1 MRWRRRADEL
11 WAAEPLACRLRA
23 ARRDPSFDP
32 VLSLPSVAGGRRVEL
47 YATPELAAISAN
59 VLGAAVV
66 VPWEVGGGAGPRSYA
81 HGAWRACEVA
91 ACERKAWRA
100 WVTLGGHR
108 AMAAEA
114 ERVARLRH
122 AQLVSAIE
130 AARAAS
136 MSQTERSGMA
146 SWIRGAEAALA
157 GRRGG
162 RGMQVQR
169 RKLHE
174 AMMAGGMRQDGRGRH
189 AVAQVVQWRG
199 GHRDREALV
208 QWEGFDTSEE
218 GGGAAWEDQW
228 LPRACLTADLREGG
242 RLRPYARRKRKADVA
257 ADVVAAAGGS
267 AQGARRSARRGRRRA
282 RERRRRARGGVRPGR
297 DVARGPAR
305 VRAGGD

>member
-1 MRWRRRADEL
+1 MCPRA
-11 WAAEPLACRLRA
+11 LAC
-23 ARRDPSFDP
+23 
-32 VLSLPSVAGGRRVEL
+32 
-47 YATPELAAISAN
+47 
-59 VLGAAVV
+59 
-66 VPWEVGGGAGPRSYA
+66 
-81 HGAWRACEVA
+81 
-91 ACERKAWRA
+91 
-100 WVTLGGHR
+100 
-108 AMAAEA
+108 
-114 ERVARLRH
+114 LRH
-122 AQLVSAIE
+122 AQLVAAIE
-130 AARAAS
+130 AARATS

-146 SWIRGAEAALA
+146 AWIRGAEAALA

-174 AMMAGGMRQDGRGRH
+174 AMVAGGMRQDGRGRH

-267 AQGARRSARRGRRRA
+267 AQGARRSARLSDGAFSVVMYDSGERAIVRRALPMRGRA
-282 RERRRRARGGVRPGR
+282 A
-297 DVARGPAR
+297 D
-305 VRAGGD
+305 AGGSEAGTSDGHVQAGDAGDMEEEGE